1 MRRQDHD
8 GQGLKKK
15 QKKQDVAIATSC
27 FYYIIND
34 MSILVS

>member
-8 GQGLKKK
+8 GQGLKET
-15 QKKQDVAIATSC
+15 KKQDVAIATSC